1 MTGRR
6 EGKKALAGPPALAY
20 DSRQAA
26 STALCEI
33 ADRMMRGAQSLMRKA
48 TRVLDED
55 PAVSRNVIGHLR
67 RYGNSGMPCAE
78 EMTSVE
84 ALLRGVPEDQCRS
97 EQRKKL
103 DKQRQERRKSDED
116 FCRRADDIAQLR
128 DEIRSFLAAHRRDGI
143 LSAQDEDQ
151 ANQILWAAIDG
162 RRPGRAQVAR
172 QVEGNVVEGPWGE
185 AS

>member
-1 MTGRR
+1 MTT
-6 EGKKALAGPPALAY
+6 ETKLTAVPCALSY

-48 TRVLDED
+48 TRVLDPD
-55 PAVSRNVIGHLR
+55 PGASRNVIGHLR

-84 ALLRGVPEDQCRS
+84 ALLRGVPADQCRS
-97 EQRKKL
+97 EARKKL
-103 DKQRQERRKSDED
+103 EKQRQERRESDND
-116 FCRRADDIAQLR
+116 FCHRTTEIVQLR
-128 DEIRSFLAAHRRDGI
+128 DAIREGVEKLKGRP

-151 ANQILWAAIDG
+151 ANQILWAIIEG
-162 RRPGRAQVAR
+162 RRPNRSPADLRSEA
-172 QVEGNVVEGPWGE
+172 NVVEGPWGE